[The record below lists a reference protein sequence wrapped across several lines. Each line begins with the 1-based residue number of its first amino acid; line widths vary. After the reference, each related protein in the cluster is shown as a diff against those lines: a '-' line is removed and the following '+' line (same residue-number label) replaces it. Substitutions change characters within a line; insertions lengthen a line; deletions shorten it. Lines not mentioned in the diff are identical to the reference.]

1 VTTAFDRGILNI
13 VTHRPWPMPNGP
25 WLMTQTWND
34 LLFAHWAVSPATVRA
49 GVPAEFELDLFD
61 GQAWIGVVPFY
72 MTNIGPRGVPTLPW
86 ISAFPELNVRTYVRV
101 GERPGVYFFSLDAGN
116 RLAVGTARLL
126 LNLPYYRATMDV
138 NTVRGGVEYM
148 SRRHGAGEHAAFSAR
163 YEPLGTSFTP
173 ANGSLEHFLTERY
186 CLYNLSRGG
195 APYRLDIHHP
205 PWSLQRAKAGIAINT
220 VASAAGFALSDRPQ
234 LLHYSRRQDMVA
246 WAPAMI
252 G

>member
-1 VTTAFDRGILNI
+1 VTTAFDRGILNV
-13 VTHRPWPMPNGP
+13 VTHRPWPMPDGA

-49 GVPAEFELDLFD
+49 EVPAGFALDLFD

-72 MTNIGPRGVPTLPW
+72 MTNVGPRGAPALPW

-126 LNLPYYRATMDV
+126 LNLPYHRATMAV
-138 NTVRGGVEYM
+138 NTGGGVVEYM
-148 SRRHGAGEHAAFSAR
+148 SRRHGAGEHAAFSATC
-163 YEPLGTSFTP
+163 EPLGTSFTP
-173 ANGSLEHFLTERY
+173 TNGSLEHFLTERY
-186 CLYNLSRGG
+186 CLYNLSRRG

-205 PWSLQRAKAGIAINT
+205 PWSLQRAKARIAINT
-220 VASAAGFALSDRPQ
+220 VASAAGFALPDGPQ